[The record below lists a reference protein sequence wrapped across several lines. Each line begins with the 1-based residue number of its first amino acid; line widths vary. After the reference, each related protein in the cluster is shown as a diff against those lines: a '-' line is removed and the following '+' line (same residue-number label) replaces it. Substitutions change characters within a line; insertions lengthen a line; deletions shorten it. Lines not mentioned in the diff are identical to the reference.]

1 MLKLS
6 IQLVIHYLKY
16 GSVPL
21 KTSRTHQ
28 IVAMRSSATDAERL
42 IHILI
47 QQCRFFT
54 THYHNEF
61 ITNSSYSL

>member
-1 MLKLS
+1 MGTNS
-6 IQLVIHYLKY
+6 IFDYIRLVIHYHKY

-28 IVAMRSSATDAERL
+28 IVAMRSTATDAERL

-47 QQCRFFT
+47 QQC
-54 THYHNEF
+54 
-61 ITNSSYSL
+61 